1 VSWQKN
7 SYLSLSLVCKK
18 RVDKIIVT
26 LFSILKKI
34 FMSAQTILLIIALY
48 FIVLIGISFLTGK
61 EDTNDVFFRAK
72 REAPWYL
79 VAFGMIGASLSGITF
94 ISVPGWVENRQF
106 AYLQMVLGFVVG
118 YFVIAYVLLPLYY
131 KMNLT
136 SIYKYLEERF
146 GNTTHKTGSILFLIA
161 RTAGATLRLFLV
173 AGVLQLLIFNEL
185 KVPFWVTVT
194 ITILLIWIYTY
205 KGGIKTII
213 WTDTLQTLFM
223 LLALIISIYLIAQK
237 LNMSGAE
244 IISNIYHSPHSKIF
258 FFDDFNAANYFW
270 KQFLAGIFIAIAM
283 TGLDQGMMQKNLTV
297 KNLKDS
303 QKNMRWFSISLLFV
317 NLLFLSLGVLLLMY
331 AEQKQIP
338 LKDMNITGDKIFPY
352 LAVKT
357 DLGIAAALFFIL
369 GLIAAAY
376 SSADS
381 SMTAITTSF
390 SLDIL
395 QINKKYSVSDQKR
408 IRKLVHIGISF
419 LFIFILLLYKWI
431 ITDKSIIN
439 SIFKF
444 AGYTYGPLL
453 GLFTFGLFTNY
464 KIKDKWVPV
473 IVILSPILTYFISI
487 LPEKMGWKYQFSFEL
502 LLINAGLTF
511 IGLWLIRKKNKI
523 DSL

>member
-1 VSWQKN
+1 
-7 SYLSLSLVCKK
+7 
-18 RVDKIIVT
+18 
-26 LFSILKKI
+26 
-34 FMSAQTILLIIALY
+34 MSATTILIIIALY
-48 FIVLIGISFLTGK
+48 FLVLIGISFLTGK
-61 EDTNDVFFRAK
+61 EDTNEVFFRAK

-94 ISVPGWVENRQF
+94 ISVPGWVETQKF

-146 GNTTHKTGSILFLIA
+146 GNVSHKTGSVLFLIA
-161 RTAGATLRLFLV
+161 RIAGASLRLFLV
-173 AGVLQLLIFNEL
+173 AGVLQLLIFDEL
-185 KVPFWVTVT
+185 GVPFWVTVT
-194 ITILLIWIYTY
+194 ITIILIWIYTF

-223 LLALIISIYLIAQK
+223 LLALGISIYLIAK
-237 LNMSGAE
+237 NLDLGMGE
-244 IISNIYHSPHSKIF
+244 MIGKIYKSPHSKIF
-258 FFDDFNAANYFW
+258 FFEDYNAGNYFW
-270 KQFLAGIFIAIAM
+270 KQFLAGIFIAVAM

-303 QKNMRWFSISLLFV
+303 QKNMRWFSISLLLV

-331 AEQKQIP
+331 AEQKGID
-338 LKDMNITGDKIFPY
+338 LKSMNITGDKIFPY

-395 QINKKYSVSDQKR
+395 QIDKKYPPEKQKK
-408 IRKLVHIGISF
+408 IRKTVHVGISLF
-419 LFIFILLLYKWI
+419 FIFILLLYKWL
-431 ITDKSIIN
+431 ITDRSIIN

-453 GLFTFGLFTNY
+453 GLFTFGLFTDY
-464 KIKDKWVPV
+464 KVKDKWVPV
-473 IVILSPILTYFISI
+473 VVILSPILTYFIST
-487 LPEKMGWKYQFSFEL
+487 LPEKMGWKYQVSFEL
-502 LLINAGLTF
+502 LLINAALTF
-511 IGLWLIRKKNKI
+511 FGLWLIREKKK
-523 DSL
+523 

>member
-1 VSWQKN
+1 
-7 SYLSLSLVCKK
+7 
-18 RVDKIIVT
+18 
-26 LFSILKKI
+26 
-34 FMSAQTILLIIALY
+34 MSATSIMIIIAAY
-48 FIVLIGISFLTGK
+48 FLVLIAISFLTGK
-61 EDTNDVFFRAK
+61 EDTNEVFFRAK

-94 ISVPGWVENRQF
+94 ISVPGWVETKQF

-146 GNTTHKTGSILFLIA
+146 GNVSHKTGSILFLVA
-161 RTAGATLRLFLV
+161 RIAGASLRLFLV
-173 AGVLQLLIFNEL
+173 AGVMQLLIFDEL
-185 KVPFWVTVT
+185 GVPFWLTVT
-194 ITILLIWIYTY
+194 ITIILIWVYTF

-223 LLALIISIYLIAQK
+223 LIALVVSIYLIGSTMQMDFTDLVK
-237 LNMSGAE
+237 SVWD
-244 IISNIYHSPHSKIF
+244 SPHSKIF
-258 FFDDFNAANYFW
+258 FFDDFNAGNYFW

-297 KNLKDS
+297 KNLADS
-303 QKNMRWFSISLLFV
+303 QKNMRWFSIALLFV

-331 AEQKQIP
+331 AQHQNID
-338 LKDMNITGDKIFPY
+338 LKSMNIVGDKIFPY

-357 DLGIAAALFFIL
+357 DLGIAASIFFVL

-395 QINKKYSVSDQKR
+395 EIDKKYPPEKQKR
-408 IRKLVHIGISF
+408 IRKMVHIGISVF
-419 LFIFILLLYKWI
+419 FIFILILYKAI
-431 ITDKSIIN
+431 ITDKSIIG

-453 GLFTFGLFTNY
+453 GLFTFGLFTKY
-464 KIKDKWVPV
+464 KIKDKLVPL
-473 IVILSPILTYFISI
+473 IVIISPVLTYLISI
-487 LPEKMGWKYQFSFEL
+487 LPEKMEWRYQFSFEL

-511 IGLWLIRKKNKI
+511 LGLLIIRNKNNK
-523 DSL
+523 ST

>member
-1 VSWQKN
+1 
-7 SYLSLSLVCKK
+7 
-18 RVDKIIVT
+18 
-26 LFSILKKI
+26 
-34 FMSAQTILLIIALY
+34 MSATTILIIIALY
-48 FIVLIGISFLTGK
+48 FLVLIGISFLTGK
-61 EDTNDVFFRAK
+61 EDTNEVFFRAK

-94 ISVPGWVENRQF
+94 ISVPGWVETKQF
-106 AYLQMVLGFVVG
+106 AYLQMVMGFVVG
-118 YFVIAYVLLPLYY
+118 YFIIAYVLLPLYY

-146 GNTTHKTGSILFLIA
+146 GTTSHKTGSVLFLVA
-161 RTAGATLRLFLV
+161 RIAGASLRLFLV
-173 AGVLQLLIFNEL
+173 AGVLQLLIFDEL

-194 ITILLIWIYTY
+194 ITIILIWIYTY

-223 LLALIISIYLIAQK
+223 LMALVISIYLIAGELDMGVGK
-237 LNMSGAE
+237 
-244 IISNIYHSPHSKIF
+244 IISSIYHSPHSKIF
-258 FFDDFNAANYFW
+258 FFEDYNAGNYFW

-331 AEQKQIP
+331 AEHKQID
-338 LKDMNITGDKIFPY
+338 LKSMDITGDKIFPY

-395 QINKKYSVSDQKR
+395 QIDKKYPPEQQKR
-408 IRKLVHIGISF
+408 IRKMVHIGISIF
-419 LFIFILLLYKWI
+419 FIFILLLYKWL

-453 GLFTFGLFTNY
+453 GLFTFGLFTKY
-464 KIKDKWVPV
+464 KIKDKWVPFVV
-473 IVILSPILTYFISI
+473 IISPVLTYFISI
-487 LPEKMGWKYQFSFEL
+487 FPEKMGWKYQFSFEL
-502 LLINAGLTF
+502 LLINAALTF
-511 IGLWLIRKKNKI
+511 LGLWLIREKNNF
-523 DSL
+523 DG

>member
-1 VSWQKN
+1 
-7 SYLSLSLVCKK
+7 
-18 RVDKIIVT
+18 
-26 LFSILKKI
+26 
-34 FMSAQTILLIIALY
+34 MSATTILIIIAVY
-48 FIVLIGISFLTGK
+48 FLVLIGISFLTGK
-61 EDTNDVFFRAK
+61 EDTNEVFFRAK

-94 ISVPGWVENRQF
+94 ISVPGWVETKQF
-106 AYLQMVLGFVVG
+106 GYLQMVLGFVVG

-146 GNTTHKTGSILFLIA
+146 GNTSHKTGSILFLIA
-161 RTAGATLRLFLV
+161 RIAGASLRLFLV
-173 AGVLQLLIFNEL
+173 AGILQLLIFDEL
-185 KVPFWVTVT
+185 GVPFWVTVS
-194 ITILLIWIYTY
+194 ITILLIWVYTFR
-205 KGGIKTII
+205 GGIKTII

-223 LLALIISIYLIAQK
+223 LMALLISIYLIAGELHMGTGK
-237 LNMSGAE
+237 
-244 IISNIYHSPHSKIF
+244 IIKSIYNSPYSKIF
-258 FFDDFNAANYFW
+258 FFEDYNSGNYFW
-270 KQFLAGIFIAIAM
+270 KQFIAGIFIAIAM

-331 AEQKQIP
+331 AEQKNID
-338 LKDMNITGDKIFPY
+338 LKALNITGDKIFPY

-395 QINKKYSVSDQKR
+395 EIDKKYSQTKQKR
-408 IRKLVHIGISF
+408 IRKIVHIGISL
-419 LFIFILLLYKWI
+419 LFIFILILYKWL
-431 ITDKSIIN
+431 ITDNSIIN

-453 GLFTFGLFTNY
+453 GLFIFGLFTDY
-464 KIKDKWVPV
+464 KIKDKWVPIV
-473 IVILSPILTYFISI
+473 VILSPVLTYLISI

-511 IGLWLIRKKNKI
+511 LGLWLLRKKTNR
-523 DSL
+523 

>member
-1 VSWQKN
+1 MSA
-7 SYLSLSLVCKK
+7 
-18 RVDKIIVT
+18 T
-26 LFSILKKI
+26 SILI
-34 FMSAQTILLIIALY
+34 IIAIY
-48 FIVLIGISFLTGK
+48 FLVLISISFFTGK
-61 EDTNDVFFRAK
+61 EDSNEVFFRAK

-94 ISVPGWVENRQF
+94 ISVPGWVETKKF
-106 AYLQMVLGFVVG
+106 AYMQMVMGFVVG

-146 GNTTHKTGSILFLIA
+146 GNISHKTGSILFLIA
-161 RTAGATLRLFLV
+161 RVAGASLRLFLV
-173 AGVLQLLIFNEL
+173 AGVMQLLIFDEL
-185 KVPFWVTVT
+185 GVPFWLTVT
-194 ITILLIWIYTY
+194 LTIILIWVYTF

-223 LLALIISIYLIAQK
+223 LVALVISIYLIGSRMEMGFTDLVK
-237 LNMSGAE
+237 SVWN
-244 IISNIYHSPHSKIF
+244 SPHAKIF
-258 FFDDFNAANYFW
+258 FFDDVNAGNYFW
-270 KQFLAGIFIAIAM
+270 KQFLAGVFIAIAM

-297 KNLKDS
+297 KTLKDS

-331 AEQKQIP
+331 AQHQHID
-338 LKDMNITGDKIFPY
+338 LKAMNIEGDKIFPY

-357 DLGIAAALFFIL
+357 DLGIAAAIFFIL

-395 QINKKYSVSDQKR
+395 EIDKKYPPEQQKK
-408 IRKLVHIGISF
+408 IRKMVHIGISLF
-419 LFIFILLLYKWI
+419 FIFILILYKMI

-453 GLFTFGLFTNY
+453 GLFTFGLFTKY
-464 KIKDKWVPV
+464 KVKDKLVPI
-473 IVILSPILTYFISI
+473 IVIISPVLTYFISI

-511 IGLWLIRKKNKI
+511 LGLWLIRKK
-523 DSL
+523 

>member
-1 VSWQKN
+1 
-7 SYLSLSLVCKK
+7 
-18 RVDKIIVT
+18 
-26 LFSILKKI
+26 
-34 FMSAQTILLIIALY
+34 MSATTILIIITVY
-48 FIVLIGISFLTGK
+48 FLVLIGISFLTGK
-61 EDTNDVFFRAK
+61 EDTNEVFFRAK

-94 ISVPGWVENRQF
+94 ISVPGWVETKQF
-106 AYLQMVLGFVVG
+106 AYLQMVMGFVVG

-146 GNTTHKTGSILFLIA
+146 GTTSHKTGSVLFLIA
-161 RTAGATLRLFLV
+161 RIAGASLRLFLV
-173 AGVLQLLIFNEL
+173 AGVLQLLIFDEL
-185 KVPFWVTVT
+185 GVPFWVTVT
-194 ITILLIWIYTY
+194 ITIILIWIYTY

-223 LLALIISIYLIAQK
+223 LMALVISIYLIASE
-237 LNMSGAE
+237 LNMSSGK
-244 IISNIYHSPHSKIF
+244 IISSIYHSPHSKIF
-258 FFDDFNAANYFW
+258 FFEDYNAGNYFW

-331 AEQKQIP
+331 AEHKQID
-338 LKDMNITGDKIFPY
+338 LKSMGITGDKIFPY

-395 QINKKYSVSDQKR
+395 QIDKKYPPEQQKR
-408 IRKLVHIGISF
+408 IRKMVHIGISIF
-419 LFIFILLLYKWI
+419 FIFILLLYKWL
-431 ITDKSIIN
+431 ITDNSIIN

-464 KIKDKWVPV
+464 KIKDKWVPLVV
-473 IVILSPILTYFISI
+473 IISPVLTYFISI
-487 LPEKMGWKYQFSFEL
+487 LPEKTGWKYQFSFEL
-502 LLINAGLTF
+502 LLINAALTF
-511 IGLWLIRKKNKI
+511 FGLWLIREKNK
-523 DSL
+523 

>member
-1 VSWQKN
+1 MMTAQ
-7 SYLSLSLVCKK
+7 
-18 RVDKIIVT
+18 
-26 LFSILKKI
+26 SIL
-34 FMSAQTILLIIALY
+34 IIIGLY
-48 FIVLIGISFLTGK
+48 FLVLIGISFLTGK
-61 EDTNDVFFRAK
+61 EDSNDVFFRAK
-72 REAPWYL
+72 RQAPWYL

-94 ISVPGWVENRQF
+94 ISVPGWVETQGF

-136 SIYKYLEERF
+136 SIYQYLADRF
-146 GNTTHKTGSILFLIA
+146 GETSHKTGSILFLIA
-161 RTAGATLRLFLV
+161 RTAGASLRLFLV
-173 AGVLQLLIFNEL
+173 AGVMQLLIFDEL
-185 KVPFWVTVT
+185 HVPFAVTVS
-194 ITILLIWIYTY
+194 ITILLIWIYTF

-213 WTDTLQTLFM
+213 WTDTLQTAFM
-223 LLALIISIYLIAQK
+223 LIALVISIYLIAK
-237 LNMSGAE
+237 DLDLSFGGLVTRVKN
-244 IISNIYHSPHSKIF
+244 SPYSKIF
-258 FFDDFNAANYFW
+258 HFEDYNAGHYFW

-303 QKNMRWFSISLLFV
+303 QKNMRWFSIALLFV
-317 NLLFLSLGVLLLMY
+317 NLLFLSLGVLLLLY
-331 AEQKQIP
+331 AAHNHID
-338 LKDMNITGDKIFPY
+338 LKALHISGDQIFPY

-357 DLGIAAALFFIL
+357 GLGTGAAIFFIL

-395 QINKKYSVSDQKR
+395 EIDKKYPKAQQKR
-408 IRKLVHIGISF
+408 IRKMVHIGISIF
-419 LFIFILLLYKWI
+419 FILILILYKAV

-453 GLFTFGLFTNY
+453 GLFTFGLFTKY
-464 KIKDKWVPV
+464 QIKDKWVPL
-473 IVILSPILTYFISI
+473 IVIISPVLTYLIAI
-487 LPEKMGWKYQFSFEL
+487 LPEKMGWQYRFSFEL

-511 IGLWLIRKKNKI
+511 LGLWLIREKK
-523 DSL
+523 